1 MAQEIQKASALFNSE
16 LTKASTSPWKE
27 STKDIHQTIQI
38 IQTLQTHK
46 EMMEP
51 LGFLLEYY
59 AAVFSLLLLPLFM
72 PLILGFVREL
82 KRYKKVKAG
91 EVWEVDDSDSD
102 GDEEEEENDQKE
114 SQMSYR
120 ALETPNRRFRAA
132 PIQPRRREGPSFW
145 HEGPKSAPNIPK
157 IKPRIL

>member
-102 GDEEEEENDQKE
+102 GDEEEEEKE
-114 SQMSYR
+114 
-120 ALETPNRRFRAA
+120 
-132 PIQPRRREGPSFW
+132 
-145 HEGPKSAPNIPK
+145 K
-157 IKPRIL
+157 